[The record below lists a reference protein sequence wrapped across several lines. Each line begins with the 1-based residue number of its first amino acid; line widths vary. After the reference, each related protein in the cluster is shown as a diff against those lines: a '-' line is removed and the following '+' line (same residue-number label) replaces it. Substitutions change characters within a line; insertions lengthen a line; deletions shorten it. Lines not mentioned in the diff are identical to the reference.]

1 MKKIILILSSV
12 FLFALSKDEIRKIYY
27 ESYNYEKMG
36 DYKDAIKVLIP
47 LYKEFPNGY
56 TLNLRLG
63 WLFYL
68 NKNYE
73 NAIKHY
79 NIASKIHSYS
89 LEPKL
94 GLMRVFNFLGKYDKS
109 IKIGNTVLR
118 SDYYN
123 YYGNYYYGNAL
134 LGIKDYKNAI
144 LLANKILTLYPT
156 SILFLNL
163 LGKSYFYNKDF
174 KKAKDIFENVL
185 ILDPN
190 NVVAKEFLKRI
201 KGKNR

>member
-1 MKKIILILSSV
+1 MKKIILILSGV
-12 FLFALSKDEIRKIYY
+12 LLFALSNKDIRKIYY

-47 LYKEFPNGY
+47 LYKEYSNAY

-79 NIASKIHSYS
+79 NLASKIYSYS

-94 GLMRVFNFLGKYDKS
+94 GLMRVFNIMGKYNNT
-109 IKIGNTVLR
+109 IKIGNIILR
-118 SDYYN
+118 NDYYN

-134 LGIKDYKNAI
+134 LGIKNCKNAI
-144 LLANKILTLYPT
+144 LLANKMLTLYPT
-156 SILFLNL
+156 SVLFLNL
-163 LGKSYFYNKDF
+163 LGKSYFYNKEF

-201 KGKNR
+201 KGENR